1 MPFIDSKITMKV
13 SAEKKEAIKSELG
26 QAVSIL
32 GKPESFLMVGFD
44 DEYCL
49 YMGGKQ
55 LEKGSRAGRLVGSTR
70 QFPHHK
76 PKEQ

>member
-1 MPFIDSKITMKV
+1 MWTFWAKLVCTLPGRNASIGKAKR
-13 SAEKKEAIKSELG
+13 
-26 QAVSIL
+26 AVQ
-32 GKPESFLMVGFD
+32 GKRCGIRLSRLQGP
-44 DEYCL
+44 
-49 YMGGKQ
+49 GKQ